1 MPAGV
6 SDEALGP
13 GPTGEPTTTP
23 LPVAAVL
30 DITAGSST
38 GVATE
43 ADLTTAVTPVAV
55 PVAPSVPASPPAPG
69 PSESPAAVPASGP
82 TQPTGPTPGP
92 TGVAVTPAVAPEGS
106 GGDPAPGTGERRGA
120 HPGTRRRWGWWIAGV
135 VALVVVLAA
144 ATIAAAARI
153 NRPLAE
159 PTLAPG
165 IPASLLAA
173 GTQPQLPWP
182 ATGQGAIAVPTLG
195 YAAQSGPEASVPVA
209 SLTKMT
215 TALVILRD
223 HPVAPGASG
232 PTVTVVAPDVAEYR
246 YEDANDESNI
256 PLQSGE
262 GLTERQ
268 LLEAMLVRSANDAAF
283 TLAVWD
289 AGSVPAFVAKMNATA
304 AQLGA
309 TSSHYVDASGYE
321 PGSVSTAAD
330 CLRIAAADM
339 AIPTFAQ
346 IVNMTSVDLPLVGTV
361 PNIVSEIGTD
371 GIIGVKSGYTS
382 QAKAGLVL
390 AADRAVGG
398 RTVLVLAAVLTQP
411 VPAAIVPPTATTTTT
426 AASAHAPPTSTT
438 TTSTIPADDLEV
450 PDVFRYAGP
459 TAQSLLAAAQAGVVQ
474 VPVATAGQS
483 AGTVTARWGGHSY
496 PAEVIAARSA
506 WLAAW
511 PGQRVSATARLVPV
525 PPGSRSGRMVGEAT
539 FALGDQIETVPL
551 RLATTVAEPSWW
563 WRLVHD

>member
-1 MPAGV
+1 
-6 SDEALGP
+6 
-13 GPTGEPTTTP
+13 
-23 LPVAAVL
+23 
-30 DITAGSST
+30 
-38 GVATE
+38 
-43 ADLTTAVTPVAV
+43 
-55 PVAPSVPASPPAPG
+55 
-69 PSESPAAVPASGP
+69 
-82 TQPTGPTPGP
+82 
-92 TGVAVTPAVAPEGS
+92 
-106 GGDPAPGTGERRGA
+106 
-120 HPGTRRRWGWWIAGV
+120 
-135 VALVVVLAA
+135 
-144 ATIAAAARI
+144 
-153 NRPLAE
+153 
-159 PTLAPG
+159 
-165 IPASLLAA
+165 
-173 GTQPQLPWP
+173 
-182 ATGQGAIAVPTLG
+182 
-195 YAAQSGPEASVPVA
+195 
-209 SLTKMT
+209 
-215 TALVILRD
+215 
-223 HPVAPGASG
+223 
-232 PTVTVVAPDVAEYR
+232 
-246 YEDANDESNI
+246 
-256 PLQSGE
+256 
-262 GLTERQ
+262 
-268 LLEAMLVRSANDAAF
+268 
-283 TLAVWD
+283 
-289 AGSVPAFVAKMNATA
+289 MNATA

-506 WLAAW
+506 WLAGLPPAALLRSDW
-511 PGQRVSATARLVPV
+511 MEVLAGKNLEAVLAKLREPVDVIDAQAVVIDRHGDRAQAVDLKHLQRAR
-525 PPGSRSGRMVGEAT
+525 
-539 FALGDQIETVPL
+539 I
-551 RLATTVAEPSWW
+551 
-563 WRLVHD
+563 